1 MQQAI
6 HTEESVKDYN
16 EASFQD
22 CETDLANVKKQLDF
36 TDAKTPT
43 SVVGD
48 QQVDH
53 KQLLKDKGYYND
65 ELRKLNA
72 FNDPSGLTVD

>member
-53 KQLLKDKGYYND
+53 KQLLKTLKHVDSCTPHKEEHNGY
-65 ELRKLNA
+65 
-72 FNDPSGLTVD
+72 